1 MSSSIKLE
9 FDEKTHTYIKNGII
23 LKSVTQILQELFPLK
38 YDNVPKEV
46 LQNKANYGTELHK
59 FIEIIEKK
67 KPKKPLAYIKRYY
80 KPNIYQEESLK
91 EYLRLKKEYNIEVLE
106 SEKRVVYKNY
116 YAGTLD
122 IKGLVNNESAII
134 DVKTTY
140 ELDDVYVSFQDSLYE
155 MADEPVKKLYCLW
168 LPKGHRGKLV
178 EVKRINKKVLKK
190 LIGEKKI
197 HGTF

>member
-1 MSSSIKLE
+1 MLE
-9 FDEKTHTYIKNGII
+9 FEKETHTYLVDGII
-23 LKSVTQILQELFPLK
+23 LKSVTQILAELFPDK
-38 YDNVPKEV
+38 YEEIPDYILDE
-46 LQNKANYGTELHK
+46 KAKYGTELHK

-67 KPKKPLAYIKRYY
+67 KPKRPIAYIKKYFN
-80 KPNIYQEESLK
+80 PNIYQIESLK
-91 EYLRLKKEYNIEVLE
+91 EYQRLKKEYNIEVLE

-122 IKGLVNNESAII
+122 IKGLVNNENAII

-140 ELDDVYVSFQDSLYE
+140 ELDDVYVSFQNSLYE

>member
-1 MSSSIKLE
+1 MLE
-9 FDEKTHTYIKNGII
+9 FEKETHTYLVDGII
-23 LKSVTQILQELFPLK
+23 LKSVTQILAELFPDK
-38 YDNVPKEV
+38 YEEIPDYILDE
-46 LQNKANYGTELHK
+46 KAKYGTELHK
-59 FIEIIEKK
+59 FIETIEKK
-67 KPKKPLAYIKRYY
+67 KPKRPIAYIKKYFN
-80 KPNIYQEESLK
+80 PNIYQIESLK

-122 IKGLVNNESAII
+122 IKGLVNNENAII

-140 ELDDVYVSFQDSLYE
+140 ELDDVYVSFQNSLYE

>member
-1 MSSSIKLE
+1 MLE
-9 FDEKTHTYIKNGII
+9 FEKETHTYLVDGII
-23 LKSVTQILQELFPLK
+23 LKSVTQILAELFPDK
-38 YDNVPKEV
+38 YEGIPDYILEE
-46 LQNKANYGTELHK
+46 KAKYGTELHK

-67 KPKKPLAYIKRYY
+67 KPKRPIAYIKKYFN
-80 KPNIYQEESLK
+80 PNIYQIESLK

>member
-1 MSSSIKLE
+1 MLE
-9 FDEKTHTYIKNGII
+9 FEKETHTYLVDGII
-23 LKSVTQILQELFPLK
+23 LKSVTQILAELFPDK
-38 YDNVPKEV
+38 YEEIPDYILDE
-46 LQNKANYGTELHK
+46 KAKYGTELHK
-59 FIEIIEKK
+59 FIETIEKK
-67 KPKKPLAYIKRYY
+67 KPKRPIAYIKKYFN
-80 KPNIYQEESLK
+80 PNIYQIESLK
-91 EYLRLKKEYNIEVLE
+91 EYQRLKKEYNIEVLE

-122 IKGLVNNESAII
+122 IKGLVNNENAII

>member
-1 MSSSIKLE
+1 MLE
-9 FDEKTHTYIKNGII
+9 FEKETHTYLVDGII
-23 LKSVTQILQELFPLK
+23 LKSVTQILAELFHDK
-38 YDNVPKEV
+38 YEGMSGYI
-46 LQNKANYGTELHK
+46 LEEKAKYGTELHK
-59 FIEIIEKK
+59 FIETIEKK
-67 KPKKPLAYIKRYY
+67 KPKRPIAYIKKYF
-80 KPNIYQEESLK
+80 KPNIYQIESLK
-91 EYLRLKKEYNIEVLE
+91 EYLRLKEKYKIEVLE

-122 IKGLVNNESAII
+122 IKGLINNESAII

-190 LIGEKKI
+190 LIGEKK
-197 HGTF
+197 

>member
-1 MSSSIKLE
+1 MLE
-9 FDEKTHTYIKNGII
+9 FEKETHTYLLDGII
-23 LKSVTQILQELFPLK
+23 LKSVTQILAELFPDK
-38 YDNVPKEV
+38 YEGIPDCILEK
-46 LQNKANYGTELHK
+46 KAKYGTELHK
-59 FIEIIEKK
+59 FIETIEKK
-67 KPKKPLAYIKRYY
+67 KPKIPIAYIKKYF
-80 KPNIYQEESLK
+80 KPCVYQIESLK

-122 IKGLVNNESAII
+122 IKGLVNGESAII

-140 ELDDVYVSFQDSLYE
+140 ELDDVYISFQDSLYE

-190 LIGEKKI
+190 LIGEIK
-197 HGTF
+197 